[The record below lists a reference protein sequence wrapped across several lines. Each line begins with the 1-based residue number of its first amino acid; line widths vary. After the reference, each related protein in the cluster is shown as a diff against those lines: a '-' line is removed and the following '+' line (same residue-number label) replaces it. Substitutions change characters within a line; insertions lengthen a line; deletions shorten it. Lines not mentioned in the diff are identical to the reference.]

1 MVFEGGLIMDY
12 DASGLIVKSDI
23 ARSQLDQEIRPTRI
37 EIRPER
43 PSLALGGEIIFFGID
58 ADDHSTQ
65 LS

>member
-1 MVFEGGLIMDY
+1 MDY

-23 ARSQLDQEIRPTRI
+23 ARSQLDQEIRPTQI

-43 PSLALGGEIIFFGID
+43 PSLALGGEVIFSAFRID